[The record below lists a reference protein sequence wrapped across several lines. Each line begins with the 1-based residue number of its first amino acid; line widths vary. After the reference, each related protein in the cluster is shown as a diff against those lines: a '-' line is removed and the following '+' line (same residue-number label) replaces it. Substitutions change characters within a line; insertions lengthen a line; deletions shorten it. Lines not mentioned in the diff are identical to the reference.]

1 MTPSTETGRAAS
13 TRLVRDVPDF
23 PEPGILFRDITPL
36 LGDGPAF
43 RSLVESLGR
52 PHAGVDVVAG
62 IEARGF
68 ILAAPLATRLG
79 VGFVPVRKAG
89 KLPGPTERA
98 SYALEYGEAMLE
110 VTHDAIRPGQ
120 RVLLVDDVLA
130 TGGTA
135 AAAAELVE
143 RAGRRGRRDP
153 GADRAV
159 RARRPRPAAR
169 PTRCWPPLTV

>member
-1 MTPSTETGRAAS
+1 MSTSGEELAALVG
-13 TRLVRDVPDF
+13 RLVREVPDF
-23 PEPGILFRDITPL
+23 PEPGILFRDITPF

-43 RSLVESLGR
+43 QRLVESWAAQHSGI
-52 PHAGVDVVAG
+52 DVVAG
-62 IEARGF
+62 VEARGF

-89 KLPGPTERA
+89 KLPGRTERA
-98 SYALEYGEAMLE
+98 AYALEYGEAVLE
-110 VTHDAIRPGQ
+110 LTHDAITPGE

-143 RAGRRGRRDP
+143 REGGEVVAIQVLIELAALGGRDRLIGREVL
-153 GADRAV
+153 A
-159 RARRPRPAAR
+159 
-169 PTRCWPPLTV
+169 TLTV

>member
-1 MTPSTETGRAAS
+1 VTPPDVDLAA
-13 TRLVRDVPDF
+13 TVEGLIRDVPDF

-43 RSLVESLGR
+43 HALVEAWAEQHR
-52 PHAGVDVVAG
+52 GVDVVAG
-62 IEARGF
+62 VEARGF

-89 KLPGPTERA
+89 KLPGRTERA
-98 SYALEYGEAMLE
+98 AYALEYGEAVLE
-110 VTHDAIRPGQ
+110 VTADAFRPGQ

-143 RAGRRGRRDP
+143 RQGGEVVAVQVLMELAALGGRSRLAGRQVL
-153 GADRAV
+153 A
-159 RARRPRPAAR
+159 
-169 PTRCWPPLTV
+169 TVVV

>member
-1 MTPSTETGRAAS
+1 MSSSGEDLVGQVA
-13 TRLVRDVPDF
+13 RLVREVPDF
-23 PEPGILFRDITPL
+23 PEPGILFRDITPF

-43 RSLVESLGR
+43 HRLVESWAVR
-52 PHAGVDVVAG
+52 HSGVDVVAG
-62 IEARGF
+62 VEARGF

-89 KLPGPTERA
+89 KLPGRTERA
-98 SYALEYGEAMLE
+98 AYALEYGEAVLE
-110 VTHDAIRPGQ
+110 LTHDAISPGQ

-143 RAGRRGRRDP
+143 REGGEVVAIQVLIELAALGGRDRLIGREVL
-153 GADRAV
+153 A
-159 RARRPRPAAR
+159 
-169 PTRCWPPLTV
+169 TVTV

>member
-1 MTPSTETGRAAS
+1 MSTSGEELAALVG
-13 TRLVRDVPDF
+13 RLVREVNDF

-43 RSLVESLGR
+43 HQLVESWAAQ
-52 PHAGVDVVAG
+52 HSGVDVVAG
-62 IEARGF
+62 VEARGF
-68 ILAAPLATRLG
+68 ILGAPLATRLG

-89 KLPGPTERA
+89 KLPGRTERA
-98 SYALEYGEAMLE
+98 AYALEYGEAVLE
-110 VTHDAIRPGQ
+110 MTHDAVSPGQ

-143 RAGRRGRRDP
+143 REGGEVVAIQVLVELAALGGRDRLIGREVL
-153 GADRAV
+153 A
-159 RARRPRPAAR
+159 
-169 PTRCWPPLTV
+169 TLTV